1 MKDPTVILNG
11 VNVRVDS
18 EERYN
23 LNDLHKSAVLG
34 GNATESQRTGEF
46 LERAQV
52 KYFVQELAIATII
65 APVRTINGGK
75 NPGSWGLELIAI
87 RYAAWIEPKFE
98 IQFYNDFV

>member
-52 KYFVQELAIATII
+52 KYFVQEL
-65 APVRTINGGK
+65 
-75 NPGSWGLELIAI
+75 GLHRKTHVLLIGVI
-87 RYAAWIEPKFE
+87 TEKHM
-98 IQFYNDFV
+98 FY